1 VSAESNAR
9 AEASRL
15 KAIMGRWGVRCSI
28 ELQAGRNGAWIVPK
42 YLRMHHHTATRPSQ
56 GATPALGIVKT
67 GRPDVPGPLAN
78 GYGGYD
84 LVFRIITMGLA
95 NHPGQGGPI
104 IIDGVVVPRDSM
116 RSPSFGVEWEGG
128 YEEWTPRFLEFM
140 GRADNA
146 LAEWMRRPDT
156 SQLEH
161 KTWAPT
167 RKIDRYKF
175 TRERGIG
182 LTRMWSDQ
190 EEEEDMD
197 VNELVR
203 AADDGE
209 PYAERLQKQAD
220 QGAGQA
226 IARQASTDG
235 SALRKALREI
245 SGAEAVTAVD
255 NVLRMH
261 AADGNSALRQAVQAE
276 VAEALTPVTAAL
288 DALREAVEDLSS

>member
-1 VSAESNAR
+1 MSAESNAR
-9 AEASRL
+9 AEASQL
-15 KAIMGRWGVRCSI
+15 KAVMQRWGVRCSI

-104 IIDGVVVPRDSM
+104 IIDGVAVPRDSM

-128 YEEWTPRFLEFM
+128 YEEWTPQFLEFM

-175 TRERGIG
+175 TRERGMG

-190 EEEEDMD
+190 EEDMTPD
-197 VNELVR
+197 QAKTLDNV
-203 AADDGE
+203 
-209 PYAERLQKQAD
+209 AERLIRMEKDLTAVHKRAPGYFAKDPAATDSVVYYVDAAHQSKVSMSVGGKLHELLKFFHA
-220 QGAGQA
+220 GAGHEV
-226 IARQASTDG
+226 R
-235 SALRKALREI
+235 
-245 SGAEAVTAVD
+245 AVTLETE
-255 NVLRMH
+255 VLASIPD
-261 AADGNSALRQAVQAE
+261 AA
-276 VAEALTPVTAAL
+276 
-288 DALREAVEDLSS
+288 